1 MRRALAALLI
11 GSALVCAA
19 APAARA
25 ASNALWIVDTDNER
39 VEEYLPSEIKHSG
52 TPTPATVSIGDYTY
66 GACFDKSNNLW
77 VTVDGHSIVKFSASK
92 LKKLPTSP
100 SPAET
105 ITSSSFDYIDFCTFD
120 KAGNLWVVDEDN
132 YSLDEILAA
141 HLTGGSLT
149 PDVIITDSAEMSSA
163 YPGFLAFDK
172 SGNLWTDGRDDDEL
186 FEFSASQLT
195 STGNKTAA
203 VVLRGGGSLYD
214 PGQIAFDAKG
224 NLWVTSYDED
234 TVVMFSTSQLGA
246 SNNDAPAVTISSS
259 KLDGPWGLAF
269 SGANLWVLNYD
280 SGNALE
286 FSSAQLKSSGAPTP
300 KVVLTGAAASE
311 NWGILFGPAL
321 GKP

>member
-1 MRRALAALLI
+1 MWRALAALLI

-25 ASNALWIVDTDNER
+25 ASNALWIVDSAHQR
-39 VEEYLPSEIKHSG
+39 VEEYLPSEIKKSG
-52 TPTPATVSIGDYTY
+52 TPTPAAVSAGNYAY

-77 VTVDGHSIVKFSASK
+77 VTVDGVSIVKFSASK
-92 LKKLPTSP
+92 LKKLPISP

-105 ITSSSFDYIDFCTFD
+105 ITSSSFVFIESCTFD
-120 KAGNLWVVDEDN
+120 KAGNLWVVDAN
-132 YSLDEILAA
+132 NNSLDEILAA
-141 HLTGGSLT
+141 HLTAGGSLT
-149 PDVIITDSAEMSSA
+149 PDVIITDSAELSFA
-163 YPGFLAFDK
+163 DLGFLAFDK
-172 SGNLWTDGRDDDEL
+172 SGNLWFDGGDDEEI
-186 FEFSASQLT
+186 FQFSASQLT
-195 STGNKTAA
+195 STGDKTAA

-224 NLWVTSYDED
+224 NLWVTSYGFD

-259 KLDGPWGLAF
+259 GMNGPFGLAF
-269 SGANLWVLNYD
+269 SGANLWMLNFEG
-280 SGNALE
+280 GNAME

-300 KVVLTGAAASE
+300 KVILTGAAGTD

-321 GKP
+321 GK